1 MTFYVWDNLQYVY
14 DIFCLWQ
21 LMFITNYGFV
31 ATLFFYS
38 LLILYGNF
46 YLIRVAT
53 YILYM

>member
-1 MTFYVWDNLQYVY
+1 MAFYVWDNLQYVY